1 VREKIQACINK
12 AGKLE
17 VSPQLALQVLS
28 LIDLTSLGDHD
39 TEASVKELM
48 DKASLPVGHVAAVCV
63 YPQFLSCATTS
74 LSGTSVKI
82 ATVANFP
89 LGMSSIDEVI
99 YTIRQAIQMGAQE
112 IDVVFPY
119 GRYLAGDK
127 LGALEFIRLCKGAC
141 GNDVLLKVILETS
154 AYPHLQIVADVAQDA
169 ILAGADF
176 LKTSTGKMAIG
187 ATLEA
192 AAVMLQVIK
201 EMRHS
206 VKRNLGF
213 KAAGGIRTLEQA
225 ASYIA
230 LANHILGPDWVKP
243 STFRLGASQLMDV
256 VTSTL

>member
-1 VREKIQACINK
+1 VREKILACIRH

-17 VSPQLALQVLS
+17 VTPQFARQVLS
-28 LIDLTSLGDHD
+28 LIDLTSLGDQD
-39 TEASVKELM
+39 TEGSIT
-48 DKASLPVGHVAAVCV
+48 SLLARANLPQGHVAAVCV
-63 YPQFLSCATTS
+63 YPQFIHCANSILT
-74 LSGTSVKI
+74 GTPVKI

-89 LGMSSIDEVI
+89 LGMSAIDEVTHSI
-99 YTIRQAIQMGAQE
+99 KNAIAAGAKE

-127 LGALEFIRLCKGAC
+127 MGAMQFIRQCKEAC
-141 GNDVLLKVILETS
+141 GDALLKVILETA
-154 AYPHLQIVADVAQDA
+154 AYSHLQTVADVSQDA

-187 ATLEA
+187 ATPEA
-192 AAVMLQVIK
+192 AAAMLLVIK
-201 EMRHS
+201 DMKHT

-225 ASYIA
+225 ASYVA

-243 STFRLGASQLMDV
+243 TTFRLGASQLMEV
-256 VTSTL
+256 VASTL